1 MDFCFLLKTTYHWW
15 SEINMKKKQF
25 KNKKKKKKKKKLLD
39 NTLNQQFIDCISKT
53 NNTKV
58 DNAKDLNF

>member
-1 MDFCFLLKTTYHWW
+1 MEYQQKKT
-15 SEINMKKKQF
+15 KK
-25 KNKKKKKKKKKLLD
+25 NLLD